1 MDFVESIRQFNLMA
15 GNTDDRFN
23 VRQSALYFGLQLEEM
38 GEKLRHLGFKVMGQQ
53 LDTLGRD
60 MKKGA
65 FDFVFEDRRIA
76 DLILDDDVDQLV
88 VTIGSMLSQGADVP
102 GALAEVHRANMAKV
116 FPDGTLHKDAN
127 GKIMKPEGFVG
138 PDLRPFVDKGG
149 HK

>member
-15 GNTDDRFN
+15 GNTDNRFN

-38 GEKLRHLGFKVMGQQ
+38 GEKLCHLGFMVIGKQ
-53 LDTLGRD
+53 LDAVGRD
-60 MKKGA
+60 MKKGN
-65 FDFVFEDRRIA
+65 FDFIFESCNR

-88 VTIGSMLSQGADVP
+88 VTIGSMLSQGADIP

-116 FPDGTLHKDAN
+116 FPDGKLHKDTN

-138 PDLRPFVDKGG
+138 PDLTPFVNKRGV
-149 HK
+149 K